1 MVRRD
6 IAVMPP
12 EPIPL
17 EDVQYSGLPTATRW
31 RTVLK
36 TRVADRAI
44 ELLQSVYTPHALS
57 LPRDRSVQFS
67 YCDFELGPLHCGAVE
82 YGCDVSF
89 ATTAPTDYLNLSML
103 CRGHA
108 ETAGRVFSPGDAAA
122 INIGDQPAMRLS
134 ADSRIVNLKI
144 PASDLHRTWKMLYG
158 HSWEGTTPRFETWIE
173 GHSPE
178 SRWLRSA
185 IACLAQV
192 PQTGHSFDAALAS
205 KVTEGLLMQLVLTW
219 PCDSGPPKTQD
230 RTKAAIVKRAIDYI
244 EASLDEAPRLESLA
258 EVTGVGIRTL
268 HRAFSE
274 HVGMSPIRYALKRR
288 LERAHLLLTAPA
300 CTLTVAEI
308 ATATGF
314 HNFGDFAASYRQR
327 FGELPSATR
336 KRGYVRQR

>member
-6 IAVMPP
+6 IAVMPS
-12 EPIPL
+12 EPIPV
-17 EDVQYSGLPTATRW
+17 EGVPCSGLPAATRW
-31 RTVLK
+31 RTVLE

-67 YCDFELGPLHCGAVE
+67 YCDFELGSLHCGAVE

-89 ATTAPTDYLNLSML
+89 STTAPTDYLNLSML
-103 CRGHA
+103 FRGRA
-108 ETAGRVFSPGDAAA
+108 ETADRAFSPGDAAA

-144 PASDLHRTWKMLYG
+144 PATDLLRVCKMLYG
-158 HSWEGTTPRFETWIE
+158 QSWEGTTPRFETWIDA
-173 GHSPE
+173 HSPE

-185 IACLAQV
+185 IAFMAHV
-192 PQTGHSFDAALAS
+192 PDTGHSFDATLAS
-205 KVTEGLLMQLVLTW
+205 RVTEELLMQFVLTW
-219 PCDSGPPKTQD
+219 PCSNGPPKTQD
-230 RTKAAIVKRAIDYI
+230 RAKASIVKRAIDYI

-288 LERAHLLLTAPA
+288 LEKARLLLTAPA
-300 CTLTVAEI
+300 CSLTIAEI

-336 KRGYVRQR
+336 KRG